1 MNTKAVRLLLMFLF
15 GQVVQPAVMLIGFA
29 LDIHSIIWWTIVSG
43 LVIFCAAWLGGCIAA
58 PEAARPAAKR
68 HAKSAGSSAMD
79 EASKY
84 LD

>member
-1 MNTKAVRLLLMFLF
+1 MSTKAVRLLLMFLF
-15 GQVVQPAVMLIGFA
+15 GQVVQTAVMLIGFA
-29 LDIHSIIWWTIVSG
+29 LDMHSIIWWTIVSG

-58 PEAARPAAKR
+58 PEAARSKR
-68 HAKSAGSSAMD
+68 HAKSAGNTAMD

>member
-1 MNTKAVRLLLMFLF
+1 MTTKAVRLLLMFFF
-15 GQVVQPAVMLIGFA
+15 GQIVQTAVMLIGFM
-29 LDIHSIIWWTIVSG
+29 LNIGSVIWWTVVAG

-58 PEAARPAAKR
+58 PEAARSKR
-68 HAKSAGSSAMD
+68 HTKSAGSSAID